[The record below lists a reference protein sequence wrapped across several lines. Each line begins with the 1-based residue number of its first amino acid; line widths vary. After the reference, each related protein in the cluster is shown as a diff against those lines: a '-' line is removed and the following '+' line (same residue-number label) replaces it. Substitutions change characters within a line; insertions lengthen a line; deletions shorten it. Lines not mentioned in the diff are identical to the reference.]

1 MKAEQLNREELLDRI
16 STLYDNIESRVEEIE
31 ESGYI
36 LRRDA
41 RSKFRELQTTLP
53 EDLNSLDDKELRT
66 IYRKLMSINELK
78 SSTLEG
84 AEKSHYLY
92 GDIEQMIDGLSPQ
105 MQKRVWDLYDRL
117 YEENPNI
124 ASSFYKYDILREIS
138 TEVYKSRSKKKTLQE
153 LEQHLMRVVN
163 LLGGESGLN
172 VKTASN
178 MIKFGIT
185 SEDLRTEFEE
195 KYSHRSPIDMY

>member
-78 SSTLEG
+78 SSIYC
-84 AEKSHYLY
+84 SQFF
-92 GDIEQMIDGLSPQ
+92 II
-105 MQKRVWDLYDRL
+105 
-117 YEENPNI
+117 
-124 ASSFYKYDILREIS
+124 
-138 TEVYKSRSKKKTLQE
+138 
-153 LEQHLMRVVN
+153 
-163 LLGGESGLN
+163 
-172 VKTASN
+172 
-178 MIKFGIT
+178 
-185 SEDLRTEFEE
+185 
-195 KYSHRSPIDMY
+195 